1 VVGDHFYLKFW
12 VNLTTLERNRL
23 QSMFVR
29 SASAVAPSKKKSMN
43 TNRKST
49 TRFPVCLRWT

>member
-12 VNLTTLERNRL
+12 VNLTTSERNRL

-29 SASAVAPSKKKSMN
+29 SASAVAPSKKIQLTLIES
-43 TNRKST
+43 
-49 TRFPVCLRWT
+49 PLRAFQCA